1 MSKDTAQQ
9 ELTKCRET
17 DEETNEVTIKHDS
30 LAAVLTNFYTT
41 GKEKHG
47 KTEPNKHVGTNIIR
61 VDLIVTRT
69 QTCLIYELNSRL
81 CRSLID
87 IFFFVTSKWE
97 IFYNFISIL
106 LNCREK

>member
-30 LAAVLTNFYTT
+30 PAAVLTNLYTT
-41 GKEKHG
+41 GEEKQR
-47 KTEPNKHVGTNIIR
+47 KTEPKKHVGTNIIR

-69 QTCLIYELNSRL
+69 RTCLIHELNSRL
-81 CRSLID
+81 CRSLIE
-87 IFFFVTSKWE
+87 FFFFRNQQMGNLPQ
-97 IFYNFISIL
+97 FYFHSIEL
-106 LNCREK
+106 P